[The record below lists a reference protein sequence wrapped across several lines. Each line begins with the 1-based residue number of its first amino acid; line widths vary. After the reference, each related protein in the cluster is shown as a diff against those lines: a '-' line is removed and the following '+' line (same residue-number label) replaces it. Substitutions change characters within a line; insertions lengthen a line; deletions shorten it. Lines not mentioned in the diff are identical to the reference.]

1 MMMFNYAK
9 DQMIVVLKATKGF
22 FLSSSN
28 AVGVISIEL
37 VSPFVILVHV
47 FGQLRHIK
55 IIYRDNQ
62 LQSIIVKIHVGV
74 EEISV
79 VGVIH
84 LFILMIYNQFIR
96 NNYKV

>member
-1 MMMFNYAK
+1 MGA
-9 DQMIVVLKATKGF
+9 
-22 FLSSSN
+22 
-28 AVGVISIEL
+28 ISIEL
-37 VSPFVILVHV
+37 LSPFVILV

-55 IIYRDNQ
+55 IIYRDNK
-62 LQSIIVKIHVGV
+62 LQSIIVKIHVGL

-96 NNYKV
+96 NNYKI